1 MLHWAILMMTLL
13 LEPVQC
19 DSKSVGA
26 LCDIQKAEALGQKA
40 NNTIN
45 NHEAEKL
52 LERVR
57 YVARSCKEIKD
68 KYGAYEGIR
77 LYYLITGGGVL
88 YQTFCDMTTAGGG
101 WTLVASV
108 HENNMYGKCTVG
120 DRWSSQQGNNPN
132 LPEGDGSWSN
142 LATFGSAEAA
152 TSDDYK
158 NPGYYDIMAQDVSVW
173 HVQNNAPMDRWMV
186 RSILRY
192 HTDSCFLTLQ
202 GGNLYHLFKRY
213 PVRYKAGVCNTN
225 TGPAVPIV
233 YDFGNEESTKLLYG
247 PNPRGKC
254 ADSSSVTLMVGSETG
269 SLFLVSSLSEFST
282 LNRQQWPSA
291 LGSNPLDATQNT
303 SVWVGEAFSLK
314 AGVVSVGILPDLTG
328 MATAHMWDGVL
339 PERLPNP
346 PCFCF
351 TAEKTRR
358 LSHHASCY
366 R

>member
-254 ADSSSVTLMVGSETG
+254 ADSSSVTLMVGVFNTEQAAMAICSGVKPTG
-269 SLFLVSSLSEFST
+269 CHTEHFCVGGGGFFPEGGG
-282 LNRQQWPSA
+282 RQC
-291 LGSNPLDATQNT
+291 GD
-303 SVWVGEAFSLK
+303 F
-314 AGVVSVGILPDLTG
+314 TG
-328 MATAHMWDGVL
+328 FDWDGYGTHVGW
-339 PERLPNP
+339 
-346 PCFCF
+346 
-351 TAEKTRR
+351 
-358 LSHHASCY
+358 SASREITESAMLLFY

>member
-13 LEPVQC
+13 LEPLQC

-26 LCDIQKAEALGQKA
+26 PYSFQNAEDLSRNA
-40 NNTIN
+40 NNTISSRD
-45 NHEAEKL
+45 AKKL
-52 LERVR
+52 LERKQ
-57 YVARSCKEIKD
+57 YVARSCKEIRD
-68 KYGAYEGIR
+68 KYGVYEDG
-77 LYYLITGGGVL
+77 LYYLTTGIGVQ

-132 LPEGDGSWSN
+132 LPEGDGTWSN

-158 NPGYYDIMAQDVSVW
+158 NPGYYDIIARDVSVW
-173 HVQNNAPMDRWMV
+173 HVQNNAPMEYWTFG
-186 RSILRY
+186 SILRY
-192 HTDSCFLTLQ
+192 HTDSRFLTLQ

-225 TGPAVPIV
+225 RGPAVPIV

-247 PNPRGKC
+247 PNPRGEFVPGFITFRVFNNEQAAMAIC
-254 ADSSSVTLMVGSETG
+254 SGVRPTGCNTEHYCVGGGGYFPEGGGIQCGDFTWFDANGYGTHVGWSASREMTE
-269 SLFLVSSLSEFST
+269 SAMLLF
-282 LNRQQWPSA
+282 
-291 LGSNPLDATQNT
+291 
-303 SVWVGEAFSLK
+303 
-314 AGVVSVGILPDLTG
+314 
-328 MATAHMWDGVL
+328 
-339 PERLPNP
+339 
-346 PCFCF
+346 
-351 TAEKTRR
+351 
-358 LSHHASCY
+358 Y